1 MMKMNYSSVI
11 DSRGRG
17 TVPREIRRRLE
28 LSAGDRVEF
37 VIEPERF
44 VLRPVHQKGE
54 AAKRQKNKATA

>member
-1 MMKMNYSSVI
+1 MKMNYSSVI

-37 VIEPERF
+37 VIEPERSYF
-44 VLRPVHQKGE
+44 GPCIKKGKPRSG
-54 AAKRQKNKATA
+54 KRIKPTA